1 VLEISP
7 VGLLGSS
14 EFSSLRERALK
25 DPYLAIGDFFR
36 YARDFDVG
44 RLDLQV
50 QVSQEQPGKMSI
62 SG

>member
-14 EFSSLRERALK
+14 KSSSLCERAPK
-25 DPYLAIGDFFR
+25 DPYLAIGDLIG
-36 YARDFDVG
+36 YARHFDVG

-50 QVSQEQPGKMSI
+50 HVSQEHPGKMSV